1 MLLWE
6 LFHLTLVEGSTM
18 TEDLRTARKKM
29 SELTRI
35 GTKLDTDVKL
45 AILVNGLPESYR
57 YLVVALESKEM
68 DDIDFDELT
77 ARLVEEEQR
86 LGKDS
91 ESVRMAFT
99 ARRKDIVCFGC
110 GQKGH
115 MKRHCPKRRNGDV
128 RDSGSD
134 VSKAMS
140 AFEM

>member
-1 MLLWE
+1 M
-6 LFHLTLVEGSTM
+6 EGSTM
-18 TEDLRTARKKM
+18 TEYLCAARKKM
-29 SELTRI
+29 SELARI

-86 LGKDS
+86 LGNDS

-115 MKRHCPKRRNGDV
+115 MK
-128 RDSGSD
+128 
-134 VSKAMS
+134 
-140 AFEM
+140 

>member
-1 MLLWE
+1 
-6 LFHLTLVEGSTM
+6 VEGSTI
-18 TEDLRTARKKM
+18 TEYLCAPREKM
-29 SELTRI
+29 SELARI

-45 AILVNGLPESYR
+45 AILVNGLPESYW
-57 YLVVALESKEM
+57 YLVVALEWKEM

-91 ESVRMAFT
+91 KSLGMAFT
-99 ARRKDIVCFGC
+99 ARWKDIVCFSC

-115 MKRHCPKRRNGDV
+115 MKWHCPKRRNGDV

-134 VSKAMS
+134 ISKAMFALS
-140 AFEM
+140 M